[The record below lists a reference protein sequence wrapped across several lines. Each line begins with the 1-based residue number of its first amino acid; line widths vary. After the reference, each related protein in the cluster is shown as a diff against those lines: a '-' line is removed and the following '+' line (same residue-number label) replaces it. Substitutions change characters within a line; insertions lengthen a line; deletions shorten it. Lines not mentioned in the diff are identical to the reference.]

1 MHTFL
6 FPIFILC
13 VRFLFHCDLS
23 PSFFFFGVV
32 WLWNIKYLF
41 NPRNKTS
48 QSFHTGVGFENT
60 HTCWLVYLYQNMFLE
75 FGWVGG
81 VEGWY
86 TSAQKYISLCMSAPS
101 WHDRDLVFFV
111 FFLNGMMHY
120 SCKSKSSVQIRHIS
134 LVCTQKKWSRLGLL
148 LCLSGSPFLSFV
160 YLALGALQAV
170 RKTITAPLPFT
181 TYLC

>member
-1 MHTFL
+1 MVYERTKIHQSLYVSAVLTRQGFVFFL
-6 FPIFILC
+6 F
-13 VRFLFHCDLS
+13 
-23 PSFFFFGVV
+23 
-32 WLWNIKYLF
+32 
-41 NPRNKTS
+41 
-48 QSFHTGVGFENT
+48 
-60 HTCWLVYLYQNMFLE
+60 
-75 FGWVGG
+75 
-81 VEGWY
+81 
-86 TSAQKYISLCMSAPS
+86 
-101 WHDRDLVFFV
+101 

>member
-1 MHTFL
+1 MVYERKKIHQSLYVSAVLTRQGFVL
-6 FPIFILC
+6 FF
-13 VRFLFHCDLS
+13 S
-23 PSFFFFGVV
+23 
-32 WLWNIKYLF
+32 
-41 NPRNKTS
+41 
-48 QSFHTGVGFENT
+48 
-60 HTCWLVYLYQNMFLE
+60 
-75 FGWVGG
+75 
-81 VEGWY
+81 
-86 TSAQKYISLCMSAPS
+86 
-101 WHDRDLVFFV
+101 
-111 FFLNGMMHY
+111 FLNGMMHY